1 MKMTYRIFAF
11 LTFLSLLIV
20 PLAQGGTP
28 SVPAIVKTSHGANI
42 QQVAVSLGG
51 TVVDSIPDADT
62 YLLNITNIAA
72 AQSPISA
79 GIEWIEPNLVVS
91 LDPILLQGIVKVPA
105 GNASN
110 WYLQQPAWQIIQAN
124 QALQVSSGRGVI
136 VADINSAVDSFH
148 PAIAG
153 HLVGGFD
160 FVANKPAGEAALDQS
175 SASFMDQSS
184 ASFMDQS
191 SASFMDQSSAS
202 FMDQSSASFMDAT
215 RTAYAHGTLCAGI
228 IAAMAPRSM
237 IMPLRVF
244 DDQGHAD
251 TFTIAKAI
259 RYAAKNGSQVI
270 NMSFGTLSPSNAL
283 SSAVEFAE
291 KSGAVLVAS
300 AGNHNTNQPQYPAA
314 LSGVIAVA
322 ATDLMDRKASFSN
335 FGPSVFTDAPGVQIF
350 SAFPGNLYAVVSGT
364 SFSAPAVAATAALI
378 RDQRASHI
386 DETIA
391 RASVNIDGKNP
402 TYAGQLGHG
411 RINVFSAVKQR

>member
-1 MKMTYRIFAF
+1 MTYR
-11 LTFLSLLIV
+11 TFILITILSLLMAS
-20 PLAQGGTP
+20 LAYGGTP
-28 SVPAIVKTSHGANI
+28 SVPVIIKTAERANI
-42 QQVAVSLGG
+42 QQLATSLGG
-51 TVVDSIPDADT
+51 TVVDWIPEADT
-62 YLLNITNIAA
+62 YLLNVTNVPAL
-72 AQSPISA
+72 QSSLLA
-79 GIEWIEPNLVVS
+79 GIEWAEPNVVVS
-91 LDPILLQGIVKVPA
+91 LDPIYLQGIVGLPA
-105 GNASN
+105 GKASH
-110 WYLQQPAWQIIQAN
+110 WYLQQPAWQMIQADEA
-124 QALQVSSGRGVI
+124 QQVSSGQGTI
-136 VADINSAVDSFH
+136 VADINSAVDASH

-153 HLVGGFD
+153 HLVGGYD
-160 FVANKPAGEAALDQS
+160 FVANKPAGAAALDQS

-215 RTAYAHGTLCAGI
+215 GTAYAHGTLCVGI
-228 IAAMAPRSM
+228 IAAMAPQSM

-244 DDQGHAD
+244 DEQGRAD

-283 SSAVEFAE
+283 KSAVEFAQ
-291 KSGAVLVAS
+291 KSGAILVAS

-335 FGPSVFTDAPGVQIF
+335 YGGSVFTDAPGDKIF

-364 SFSAPAVAATAALI
+364 SFSAPAVAAIAGLI
-378 RDQRASHI
+378 RNQRASHI
-386 DETIA
+386 DDIIV
-391 RASVNIDGKNP
+391 RASVNIDAKNP
-402 TYAGQLGHG
+402 NYAGQLGHG
-411 RINVFSAVKQR
+411 RINALSAVKQK